1 MNTPADRHRKLPI
14 GIQSFE
20 FLRSEGY
27 LYIDKTAL
35 IYRLVTEGKPYFL
48 SRPRRFGKSL
58 LLSTFEAYFKGKKEL
73 FQGLAIEQL
82 EQEWLEY
89 PVLHLSLN
97 AEKYDS
103 NERLEKMLELH
114 LSDWENG

>member
-14 GIQSFE
+14 GIQSFK

-48 SRPRRFGKSL
+48 SRPPALREKPLALYVRSL
-58 LLSTFEAYFKGKKEL
+58 LQGEERIVPRAAHRTAGAGVVGISRAAPKSECREIRQQRTAGKD
-73 FQGLAIEQL
+73 A
-82 EQEWLEY
+82 
-89 PVLHLSLN
+89 
-97 AEKYDS
+97 
-103 NERLEKMLELH
+103 
-114 LSDWENG
+114 